1 MSKDKKITRWH
12 KKKFDGN
19 FQFENKQGVRTLK
32 DVPGQKRKKRLGVS
46 YTVALQNLQ

>member
-1 MSKDKKITRWH
+1 MSENKKITRWH

-32 DVPGQKRKKRLGVS
+32 AFQVRREKKRLGIS